1 MLNFEYK
8 GISQGKYVEGEI
20 EALNNAEAA
29 HKLKDKKV
37 IITKLKETKKKKV
50 VTKKEKTSFSFGTG
64 IKPQE
69 ILIFCKQ
76 FATMLR
82 AGLPVLN
89 TLDMLE
95 GQTSRPPMKK
105 VISTIKKDLESGNAL
120 SKCFEKHTKIFDTVV
135 VNLIKAGEASGKLD
149 TFLQKIVTNL
159 EKREKIKSQI
169 KSALFYPG
177 VLFSVAILVTVFML
191 MNVVPTFVNM
201 YEGMGMAD
209 DLPTPTA
216 VIMSMS
222 EFVRSSG
229 GFFLLVFIIS
239 FVFGF
244 KFLIKKNYEVR
255 KNWHRIMMK
264 LPIFGNLIR
273 KSILAKVSL
282 VLGNLN
288 QAGVD
293 LIESIDI
300 AKSVTDNVIVV
311 EALERIKK
319 GVFSGETLADLFN
332 KEKIFPPTF
341 SQLISVGEQTG
352 SLDEMFGSVALY
364 YEEEFDVAVAN
375 LASLIEPIMIVFMGI
390 TIGGLMLAMYAP
402 IFNVGAIIGWLLVIL
417 GLIKIIDL
425 FEDNLHNN
433 KNIKTLMR
441 I

>member
-8 GISQGKYVEGEI
+8 GIALGKYVEGEI

-37 IITKLKETKKKKV
+37 IITKLKETKKKKEV
-50 VTKKEKTSFSFGTG
+50 SKKEKTSFSFGTG

-120 SKCFEKHTKIFDTVV
+120 SKCFEKHSKIFDTVV

-229 GFFLLVFIIS
+229 GFFLLMFIIS

-255 KNWHRIMMK
+255 KNWHRIIMK
-264 LPIFGNLIR
+264 LPIFGNLIQ

-319 GVFSGETLADLFN
+319 GVFSGETLTDLFN

-402 IFNVGAIIGWLLVIL
+402 IFNVGAIIG
-417 GLIKIIDL
+417 
-425 FEDNLHNN
+425 
-433 KNIKTLMR
+433 
-441 I
+441 

>member
-8 GISQGKYVEGEI
+8 GISYGKYVEGEI

-29 HKLKDKKV
+29 HKLKEQKV
-37 IITKLKETKKKKV
+37 IITKLKETKKKKAIV
-50 VTKKEKTSFSFGTG
+50 KKEKKTFSFGTG
-64 IKPQE
+64 VKAQE

-89 TLDMLE
+89 TLEMLD
-95 GQTSRPPMKK
+95 GQTKRPGMKK
-105 VISTIKKDLESGNAL
+105 VIQTIKKDLESGNAL
-120 SKCFEKHTKIFDTVV
+120 SKCFEKHPKVFDTVV

-149 TFLQKIVTNL
+149 TFLQKIVVSL

-191 MNVVPTFVNM
+191 MKVVPTFVNM
-201 YEGMGMAD
+201 YEGMGMGD

-222 EFVRSSG
+222 EFIRSSG
-229 GFFLLVFIIS
+229 GFFLLVIFIT
-239 FVFGF
+239 FVVGF
-244 KFLIKKNYEVR
+244 KFLINKNYNI
-255 KNWHRIMMK
+255 KKAWHQTLLKM
-264 LPIFGNLIR
+264 PVFGNLIN

-300 AKSVTDNVIVV
+300 AKSVTDNVVV
-311 EALERIKK
+311 IESLENIKK
-319 GVFSGETLADLFN
+319 GVFSGETLTDLFH

-352 SLDEMFGSVALY
+352 SLDEMFGSVAIY
-364 YEEEFDVAVAN
+364 YEEEFDVAVGN
-375 LASLIEPIMIVFMGI
+375 LSSLIEPIMIVFMGI

-402 IFNVGAIIGWLLVIL
+402 IFNVGAII
-417 GLIKIIDL
+417 
-425 FEDNLHNN
+425 N
-433 KNIKTLMR
+433 
-441 I
+441 

>member
-8 GISQGKYVEGEI
+8 GISLGKYVEGEI

-29 HKLKDKKV
+29 HKLKEKKV
-37 IITKLKETKKKKV
+37 IITKLKEAKKKKV
-50 VTKKEKTSFSFGTG
+50 ITKKEKVSFSFGTG
-64 IKPQE
+64 VKPQE

-89 TLDMLE
+89 TLEMLE
-95 GQTSRPPMKK
+95 GQTTKPPMKK
-105 VISTIKKDLESGNAL
+105 IIATIKKDLESGNAL

-149 TFLQKIVTNL
+149 TFLQKIVINL

-229 GFFLLVFIIS
+229 GLFLLIFIILFIIS
-239 FVFGF
+239 FKYLVS
-244 KFLIKKNYEVR
+244 KNYNV
-255 KNWHRIMMK
+255 KKIWHKIMLK
-264 LPIFGNLIR
+264 LPVFGNLIN

-300 AKSVTDNVIVV
+300 AKSVTDNVIVI
-311 EALERIKK
+311 EALENIKK
-319 GVFSGETLADLFN
+319 GVFSGETLTDLFS

-352 SLDEMFGSVALY
+352 SLDEMFGSVAIY

-402 IFNVGAIIGWLLVIL
+402 IFNVGAIIG
-417 GLIKIIDL
+417 
-425 FEDNLHNN
+425 
-433 KNIKTLMR
+433 
-441 I
+441 

>member
-1 MLNFEYK
+1 MLNFQYK

-29 HKLKDKKV
+29 HKLKEKKV
-37 IITKLKETKKKKV
+37 IITKLKEAKKKKV
-50 VTKKEKTSFSFGTG
+50 VTKKEKTSFTFGTG
-64 IKPQE
+64 VKAQE

-76 FATMLR
+76 FATMMR

-89 TLDMLE
+89 TLEMLE
-95 GQTSRPPMKK
+95 GQTKRPPMKK
-105 VISTIKKDLESGNAL
+105 IIQTIKKDLESGNSLA
-120 SKCFEKHTKIFDTVV
+120 KCFEKHPKIFDTVV

-149 TFLQKIVTNL
+149 TFLQKIVINL

-177 VLFSVAILVTVFML
+177 VLFSVAIMVTVFML

-201 YEGMGMAD
+201 YESMGMKD

-229 GFFLLVFIIS
+229 GLFLLIFIILS
-239 FVFGF
+239 VVGF
-244 KFLIKKNYEVR
+244 KYLMSKNYIV
-255 KNWHRIMMK
+255 KKTWHQIMLK
-264 LPIFGNLIR
+264 LPIFGNLIN

-300 AKSVTDNVIVV
+300 AKSVTDNVIVI
-311 EALERIKK
+311 EALENIKK
-319 GVFSGETLADLFN
+319 GVFSGETLTDLFN
-332 KEKIFPPTF
+332 KEKIFPATF

-352 SLDEMFGSVALY
+352 SLDEMFGSIAIY

-402 IFNVGAIIGWLLVIL
+402 IFNVGAIIG
-417 GLIKIIDL
+417 
-425 FEDNLHNN
+425 
-433 KNIKTLMR
+433 
-441 I
+441 

>member
-1 MLNFEYK
+1 MINFAYK
-8 GISQGKYVEGEI
+8 GISLGKYVEGEI
-20 EALNNAEAA
+20 EALNNTEAA
-29 HKLKDKKV
+29 HKLKEQKV
-37 IITKLKETKKKKV
+37 IITNLKESKKKV
-50 VTKKEKTSFSFGTG
+50 PFVKKERTPITFGTG
-64 IKPQE
+64 IKAQE

-76 FATMLR
+76 FGTMLR

-89 TLDMLE
+89 TLEMLE
-95 GQTSRPPMKK
+95 GQTKRPPMKK
-105 VISTIKKDLESGNAL
+105 VIQTIKKDLESGNAL
-120 SKCFEKHTKIFDTVV
+120 SKCFEKHPKVFDTVV

-149 TFLQKIVTNL
+149 TFLTKIVINL

-177 VLFSVAILVTVFML
+177 VLFSVAILVTIFML
-191 MNVVPTFVNM
+191 TNVVPTFVNM

-216 VIMSMS
+216 VIMAMS

-229 GFFLLVFIIS
+229 GFFLLVFIVS
-239 FVFGF
+239 FVFGL
-244 KFLIKKNYEVR
+244 KFIIKKNYEVR
-255 KNWHRIMMK
+255 KNWHRVVMK
-264 LPIFGNLIR
+264 LPIFGNLIQ

-319 GVFSGETLADLFN
+319 GVFSGESLTDLFN
-332 KEKIFPPTF
+332 KEKIFPTTF

-352 SLDEMFGSVALY
+352 SLDEMFGSIAIY

-402 IFNVGAIIGWLLVIL
+402 IFNVGAIIG
-417 GLIKIIDL
+417 
-425 FEDNLHNN
+425 
-433 KNIKTLMR
+433 
-441 I
+441 

>member
-8 GISQGKYVEGEI
+8 GISLGKYVEGEI

-29 HKLKDKKV
+29 HKLKEKKV
-37 IITKLKETKKKKV
+37 IITKLKEAKKKKV
-50 VTKKEKTSFSFGTG
+50 VTKKEKTSITFGTG

-89 TLDMLE
+89 TLEMLE

-105 VISTIKKDLESGNAL
+105 VIATIKKDLESGNAL

-149 TFLQKIVTNL
+149 TFLQKIVINL

-177 VLFSVAILVTVFML
+177 VLFSVAILVTIFML

-201 YEGMGMAD
+201 YEGMGMSD
-209 DLPTPTA
+209 ELPTPTA
-216 VIMSMS
+216 VIMAMS
-222 EFVRSSG
+222 EFVRSAG
-229 GFFLLVFIIS
+229 GFYLLVFIIS

-244 KFLIKKNYEVR
+244 KYLVSKNYEVR
-255 KNWHRIMMK
+255 KNWHRVTLK
-264 LPIFGNLIR
+264 LPIFGNLIQ

-311 EALERIKK
+311 EALENIKK
-319 GVFSGETLADLFN
+319 GVFSGESLTDLFN

-352 SLDEMFGSVALY
+352 SLDEMFNSIAMY

-402 IFNVGAIIGWLLVIL
+402 IFNVGAIIG
-417 GLIKIIDL
+417 
-425 FEDNLHNN
+425 
-433 KNIKTLMR
+433 
-441 I
+441 

>member
-8 GISQGKYVEGEI
+8 GIALGKYVEGEI

-37 IITKLKETKKKKV
+37 IITKLKETKKKKEV
-50 VTKKEKTSFSFGTG
+50 SKKEKTSFSFGTG

-120 SKCFEKHTKIFDTVV
+120 SKCFEKHSKIFDTVV

-229 GFFLLVFIIS
+229 GFFLLMFIIS

-264 LPIFGNLIR
+264 LPIFGNLIQ

-319 GVFSGETLADLFN
+319 GVFSGESLTDLFN

-402 IFNVGAIIGWLLVIL
+402 IFNVGAIIG
-417 GLIKIIDL
+417 
-425 FEDNLHNN
+425 
-433 KNIKTLMR
+433 
-441 I
+441 

>member
-8 GISQGKYVEGEI
+8 GISYGKYVEGEI

-29 HKLKDKKV
+29 HKLKEQKV
-37 IITKLKETKKKKV
+37 IITKLKETKKKKAIV
-50 VTKKEKTSFSFGTG
+50 KKEKKSFSFGTG
-64 IKPQE
+64 VKAQE

-89 TLDMLE
+89 TLEMLD
-95 GQTSRPPMKK
+95 GQTKRPGMKN
-105 VISTIKKDLESGNAL
+105 VIQTIKKDLESGNAL
-120 SKCFEKHTKIFDTVV
+120 SKCFEKHPKVFDTVV

-149 TFLQKIVTNL
+149 TFLQKIVVSL

-191 MNVVPTFVNM
+191 MKVVPTFVNM
-201 YEGMGMAD
+201 YEGMGMGD

-222 EFVRSSG
+222 EFIRSSG
-229 GFFLLVFIIS
+229 GFFLLIFLIT
-239 FVFGF
+239 FVVGF
-244 KFLIKKNYEVR
+244 KFLINKNYNI
-255 KNWHRIMMK
+255 KKAWHQTLLKM
-264 LPIFGNLIR
+264 PVFGNLIN

-300 AKSVTDNVIVV
+300 AKSVTDNVVV
-311 EALERIKK
+311 IESLENIKK
-319 GVFSGETLADLFN
+319 GVFSGETLTDLFH

-352 SLDEMFGSVALY
+352 SLDEMFGSVAIY
-364 YEEEFDVAVAN
+364 YEEEFDVAVGN
-375 LASLIEPIMIVFMGI
+375 LSSLIEPIMIVFMGI

-402 IFNVGAIIGWLLVIL
+402 IFNVGAII
-417 GLIKIIDL
+417 
-425 FEDNLHNN
+425 N
-433 KNIKTLMR
+433 
-441 I
+441 

>member
-29 HKLKDKKV
+29 HKLKEKKV
-37 IITKLKETKKKKV
+37 IITKLKEAKKKKV

-89 TLDMLE
+89 TLEMLE
-95 GQTSRPPMKK
+95 GQTKRPPMKK
-105 VISTIKKDLESGNAL
+105 VIQTIKKDLESGNAL
-120 SKCFEKHTKIFDTVV
+120 SKCFEKHPKIFDTVV

-149 TFLQKIVTNL
+149 TFLQKIVLNL

-169 KSALFYPG
+169 KSALFYPA
-177 VLFSVAILVTVFML
+177 VLFSVAMLVTVFML
-191 MNVVPTFVNM
+191 MNVVPTFVDM
-201 YEGMGMAD
+201 YENMGMGD

-229 GFFLLVFIIS
+229 GLFLLIFIIL
-239 FVFGF
+239 FIVGF
-244 KFLIKKNYEVR
+244 KYLISKNYNV
-255 KNWHRIMMK
+255 KKAWHQIMLK
-264 LPIFGNLIR
+264 LPIFGNLIN

-300 AKSVTDNVIVV
+300 AKSVTDNVVVV
-311 EALERIKK
+311 EALENIKK
-319 GVFSGETLADLFN
+319 GVFSGESLTDLFN
-332 KEKIFPPTF
+332 KEKIFPATF
-341 SQLISVGEQTG
+341 TQLISVGEQTG
-352 SLDEMFGSVALY
+352 SLDEMFGSVAIY

-402 IFNVGAIIGWLLVIL
+402 IFNVGAVIG
-417 GLIKIIDL
+417 
-425 FEDNLHNN
+425 
-433 KNIKTLMR
+433 
-441 I
+441 

>member
-8 GISQGKYVEGEI
+8 GISLGKYVEGEI

-29 HKLKDKKV
+29 HKLKEQKV
-37 IITKLKETKKKKV
+37 IITKLKEAKKKKV
-50 VTKKEKTSFSFGTG
+50 AVKKEKISFTFGTG
-64 IKPQE
+64 IKAQE

-89 TLDMLE
+89 TLEMLE
-95 GQTSRPPMKK
+95 GQTTRPPMKK
-105 VISTIKKDLESGNAL
+105 VIATIKKDLESGNAL
-120 SKCFEKHTKIFDTVV
+120 SKCFEKHPKIFDTVV

-149 TFLQKIVTNL
+149 TFLQKIVISL

-201 YEGMGMAD
+201 YEGMGMGD

-222 EFVRSSG
+222 EFIRSSG
-229 GFFLLVFIIS
+229 GFFLLIFIIL
-239 FVFGF
+239 FVVGF
-244 KFLIKKNYEVR
+244 KFLIKKNYNV
-255 KNWHRIMMK
+255 KKAWHKTMLK
-264 LPIFGNLIR
+264 LPVFGNLIN

-300 AKSVTDNVIVV
+300 AKSVTDNVVV
-311 EALERIKK
+311 IEALENIKK
-319 GVFSGETLADLFN
+319 GVFSGETLTDLFG

-352 SLDEMFGSVALY
+352 SLDEMFGSVAIY

-402 IFNVGAIIGWLLVIL
+402 IFNVGAIIG
-417 GLIKIIDL
+417 
-425 FEDNLHNN
+425 
-433 KNIKTLMR
+433 
-441 I
+441 

>member
-1 MLNFEYK
+1 MLNFQYK
-8 GISQGKYVEGEI
+8 GISQGKYIEGEI

-29 HKLKDKKV
+29 HKLKEKKV
-37 IITKLKETKKKKV
+37 IITKLQEAKKKKV
-50 VTKKEKTSFSFGTG
+50 VTKKEKTSFTFGTG
-64 IKPQE
+64 VKAQE

-76 FATMLR
+76 FATMMR

-89 TLDMLE
+89 TLEMLE
-95 GQTSRPPMKK
+95 GQTKRPPMKK
-105 VISTIKKDLESGNAL
+105 IIQTIKKDLESGNSL
-120 SKCFEKHTKIFDTVV
+120 TKCFEKHPKIFDTVV

-149 TFLQKIVTNL
+149 TFLQKIVINL

-177 VLFSVAILVTVFML
+177 VLFSVAIMVTVFML

-201 YEGMGMAD
+201 YESMGMKD

-229 GFFLLVFIIS
+229 GLFLLIFIILS
-239 FVFGF
+239 VVGF
-244 KFLIKKNYEVR
+244 KYLMSKNYIV
-255 KNWHRIMMK
+255 KKTWHQIMLK
-264 LPIFGNLIR
+264 LPIFGNLIN

-300 AKSVTDNVIVV
+300 AKSVTDNVIVI
-311 EALERIKK
+311 EALENIKK
-319 GVFSGETLADLFN
+319 GVFSGETLTDLFN
-332 KEKIFPPTF
+332 KEKIFPATF

-352 SLDEMFGSVALY
+352 SLDEMFGSIAIY

-402 IFNVGAIIGWLLVIL
+402 IFNVGAIIG
-417 GLIKIIDL
+417 
-425 FEDNLHNN
+425 
-433 KNIKTLMR
+433 
-441 I
+441 

>member
-8 GISQGKYVEGEI
+8 GISYGKYVEGEI

-29 HKLKDKKV
+29 HKLKEQKV

-50 VTKKEKTSFSFGTG
+50 TAKKEKKSFSFGTG
-64 IKPQE
+64 VKAQE

-89 TLDMLE
+89 TLEMLD
-95 GQTSRPPMKK
+95 GQTKRPGMKK
-105 VISTIKKDLESGNAL
+105 VIQTIKKDLESGNAL
-120 SKCFEKHTKIFDTVV
+120 SKCFEKHPKVFDTVV

-149 TFLQKIVTNL
+149 TFLQKIVVSL

-191 MNVVPTFVNM
+191 MKVVPTFVNM
-201 YEGMGMAD
+201 YEGMGMGD

-222 EFVRSSG
+222 EFIRSSG
-229 GFFLLVFIIS
+229 GFFLLIFLIT
-239 FVFGF
+239 FVIGF
-244 KFLIKKNYEVR
+244 KFLINKNYNI
-255 KNWHRIMMK
+255 KKAWHQMLLKM
-264 LPIFGNLIR
+264 PVFGNLIN

-300 AKSVTDNVIVV
+300 AKSVTDNVVV
-311 EALERIKK
+311 IESLENIKK
-319 GVFSGETLADLFN
+319 GVFSGETLTDLFH

-352 SLDEMFGSVALY
+352 SLDEMFGSVAIY
-364 YEEEFDVAVAN
+364 YEEEFDVAVGN
-375 LASLIEPIMIVFMGI
+375 LSSLIEPIMIVFMGI

-402 IFNVGAIIGWLLVIL
+402 IFNVGAII
-417 GLIKIIDL
+417 
-425 FEDNLHNN
+425 N
-433 KNIKTLMR
+433 
-441 I
+441 

>member
-8 GISQGKYVEGEI
+8 GIALGKYVEGEI

-37 IITKLKETKKKKV
+37 IITKLKEAKKKKV
-50 VTKKEKTSFSFGTG
+50 ATKKEKTSFSFGTG

-105 VISTIKKDLESGNAL
+105 VIATIKKDLESGNAL

-149 TFLQKIVTNL
+149 TFLQKIVINL

-229 GFFLLVFIIS
+229 GFFLLIFILS

-255 KNWHRIMMK
+255 KNWHRVTLK
-264 LPIFGNLIR
+264 LPIFGNLIQ

-319 GVFSGETLADLFN
+319 GVFSGESLTDLFN

-352 SLDEMFGSVALY
+352 SLDEMFNSIAIY

-402 IFNVGAIIGWLLVIL
+402 IFNVGAIIG
-417 GLIKIIDL
+417 
-425 FEDNLHNN
+425 
-433 KNIKTLMR
+433 
-441 I
+441 

>member
-8 GISQGKYVEGEI
+8 GISYGKYVEGEI

-29 HKLKDKKV
+29 HKLKEQKV
-37 IITKLKETKKKKV
+37 IITKLKEAKKKKPV
-50 VTKKEKTSFSFGTG
+50 IKKEKKSFSFGTG
-64 IKPQE
+64 IKAQE

-89 TLDMLE
+89 TLEMLE
-95 GQTSRPPMKK
+95 GQTTRPPMKK
-105 VISTIKKDLESGNAL
+105 VIQTIKKDLESGNAL
-120 SKCFEKHTKIFDTVV
+120 SKCFEKHPKIFDTVV

-149 TFLQKIVTNL
+149 TFLQKIVVSL

-201 YEGMGMAD
+201 YEGMGMGD

-229 GFFLLVFIIS
+229 GLFLLIFIIL
-239 FVFGF
+239 FVVGF
-244 KFLIKKNYEVR
+244 KYLMTKNYNV
-255 KNWHRIMMK
+255 KKAWHKTMLK
-264 LPIFGNLIR
+264 LPVFGNLIN

-300 AKSVTDNVIVV
+300 AKSVTDNVVV
-311 EALERIKK
+311 IEALENIKK
-319 GVFSGETLADLFN
+319 GVFSGETLTDLFS

-352 SLDEMFGSVALY
+352 SLDEMFGSVAIY

-402 IFNVGAIIGWLLVIL
+402 IFNVGAII
-417 GLIKIIDL
+417 
-425 FEDNLHNN
+425 N
-433 KNIKTLMR
+433 
-441 I
+441 

>member
-29 HKLKDKKV
+29 HKLKEQKV
-37 IITKLKETKKKKV
+37 IITKLKEAKKKKV

-89 TLDMLE
+89 TLEMLE
-95 GQTSRPPMKK
+95 GQTKRPPMKK
-105 VISTIKKDLESGNAL
+105 VIQTIKKDLESGNAL
-120 SKCFEKHTKIFDTVV
+120 SKCFDKHPKIFDTVV

-149 TFLQKIVTNL
+149 TFLQKIVLNL

-169 KSALFYPG
+169 KSALFYPA
-177 VLFSVAILVTVFML
+177 VLFSVAMLVTVFML

-201 YEGMGMAD
+201 YEKMGMGD

-229 GFFLLVFIIS
+229 GLFLLIFIIL
-239 FVFGF
+239 FIVGF
-244 KFLIKKNYEVR
+244 KYLISKNYNV
-255 KNWHRIMMK
+255 KKGWHQIMLK
-264 LPIFGNLIR
+264 LPIFGNLIN

-300 AKSVTDNVIVV
+300 AKSVTDNVIVI
-311 EALERIKK
+311 EALENIKK
-319 GVFSGETLADLFN
+319 GVFSGESLTDLFN
-332 KEKIFPPTF
+332 KEKIFPATF
-341 SQLISVGEQTG
+341 SQLIAVGEQTG
-352 SLDEMFGSVALY
+352 SLDEMFGSVAIY
-364 YEEEFDVAVAN
+364 YEEEFDVAVAS

-402 IFNVGAIIGWLLVIL
+402 IFNVGAVIG
-417 GLIKIIDL
+417 
-425 FEDNLHNN
+425 
-433 KNIKTLMR
+433 
-441 I
+441 

>member
-1 MLNFEYK
+1 
-8 GISQGKYVEGEI
+8 
-20 EALNNAEAA
+20 
-29 HKLKDKKV
+29 
-37 IITKLKETKKKKV
+37 
-50 VTKKEKTSFSFGTG
+50 
-64 IKPQE
+64 
-69 ILIFCKQ
+69 
-76 FATMLR
+76 MLR

-89 TLDMLE
+89 TLEMLE
-95 GQTSRPPMKK
+95 GQTTRPPMKK
-105 VISTIKKDLESGNAL
+105 VIQTIKKDLEAGNAL
-120 SKCFEKHTKIFDTVV
+120 SKCFEKHPKIFDTVV

-149 TFLQKIVTNL
+149 TFLRKIVVSL

-201 YEGMGMAD
+201 YEGMGMGD

-229 GFFLLVFIIS
+229 GLFLLFFIIL
-239 FVFGF
+239 FVVGF
-244 KFLIKKNYEVR
+244 KYLIGKNYDIKKV
-255 KNWHRIMMK
+255 WHQIMLK
-264 LPIFGNLIR
+264 LPVFGNLIN

-300 AKSVTDNVIVV
+300 AKSVTDNVIVI
-311 EALERIKK
+311 EALENIKK
-319 GVFSGETLADLFN
+319 GVFSGETLTDLFA
-332 KEKIFPPTF
+332 KEKMFPPTF

-352 SLDEMFGSVALY
+352 SLDEMFGSVAIY

-402 IFNVGAIIGWLLVIL
+402 IFNVGAII
-417 GLIKIIDL
+417 
-425 FEDNLHNN
+425 N
-433 KNIKTLMR
+433 
-441 I
+441 

>member
-8 GISQGKYVEGEI
+8 GISLGKYVEGEI

-29 HKLKDKKV
+29 HKLKEQKV
-37 IITKLKETKKKKV
+37 IITKLKEAKKKKV
-50 VTKKEKTSFSFGTG
+50 VTKKEKMSFSFGTG

-69 ILIFCKQ
+69 IMIFCKQ

-89 TLDMLE
+89 TLEMLE
-95 GQTSRPPMKK
+95 GQTSGLPMKK
-105 VISTIKKDLESGNAL
+105 VIQTIKKDLESGNAL
-120 SKCFEKHTKIFDTVV
+120 SKCFEKHEKIFDTVV

-149 TFLQKIVTNL
+149 TFLQKIVVNL

-209 DLPTPTA
+209 ELPTPTA
-216 VIMSMS
+216 VIMAMS

-229 GFFLLVFIIS
+229 GFFLLVFIVS
-239 FVFGF
+239 FVFGL
-244 KFLIKKNYEVR
+244 KFLIRKNYEVR
-255 KNWHRIMMK
+255 KNWHRIVMK
-264 LPIFGNLIR
+264 LPIFGNLIQ

-311 EALERIKK
+311 EALENIKK
-319 GVFSGETLADLFN
+319 GVFSGESLTELFN
-332 KEKIFPPTF
+332 KEKIFPTTF

-352 SLDEMFGSVALY
+352 SLDEMFGSIAIY

-402 IFNVGAIIGWLLVIL
+402 IFNVGAIIG
-417 GLIKIIDL
+417 
-425 FEDNLHNN
+425 
-433 KNIKTLMR
+433 
-441 I
+441 

>member
-8 GISQGKYVEGEI
+8 GISLGKYVEGEI

-29 HKLKDKKV
+29 HKLKEKKV
-37 IITKLKETKKKKV
+37 IITKLKEAKKKKV
-50 VTKKEKTSFSFGTG
+50 ITKKEKVSFSFGTG
-64 IKPQE
+64 VKPQE

-89 TLDMLE
+89 TLEMLE
-95 GQTSRPPMKK
+95 GQTTKPPMKK
-105 VISTIKKDLESGNAL
+105 IIATIKKDLESGNAL

-149 TFLQKIVTNL
+149 TFLQKIVINL

-229 GFFLLVFIIS
+229 GLFLLIFIILFIIS
-239 FVFGF
+239 FKYLVS
-244 KFLIKKNYEVR
+244 KNYNV
-255 KNWHRIMMK
+255 KKVWHKIMLK
-264 LPIFGNLIR
+264 LPVFGNLIN

-300 AKSVTDNVIVV
+300 AKSVTDNVIVI
-311 EALERIKK
+311 EALENIKK
-319 GVFSGETLADLFN
+319 GVFSGETLTDLFS

-352 SLDEMFGSVALY
+352 SLDEMFGSVAIY

-402 IFNVGAIIGWLLVIL
+402 IFNVGAIIG
-417 GLIKIIDL
+417 
-425 FEDNLHNN
+425 
-433 KNIKTLMR
+433 
-441 I
+441 